1 MAAIVQ
7 VAVFGVDG
15 KFRGVALVIVEMVVG
30 KVEVISGWVV
40 PGPASGLG
48 LASVSA
54 AVTGTEC
61 LMSSSD
67 QTCSVEE
74 VRVSWELAGTE

>member
-1 MAAIVQ
+1 M
-7 VAVFGVDG
+7 FGVDG
-15 KFRGVALVIVEMVVG
+15 KFRGVVLVIVETVVG

-40 PGPASGLG
+40 PRHGPV

-74 VRVSWELAGTE
+74 VRV